1 MIEPAP
7 FIREKEWPVLIET
20 AKNRG
25 CLIFVIAVS
34 SSASEDSPLAKFQWA
49 IPPNDPLDL
58 MSDAEQSKVLTEI
71 YRKMK
76 VAVSV
81 E

>member
-1 MIEPAP
+1 
-7 FIREKEWPVLIET
+7 VLIET